1 MKKARL
7 VVLIGPTAVGKTA
20 LSLALARR
28 LDAEIISGDS
38 MLFYRGFDI
47 GTAKPTKEERAAV
60 PHHFIDILAPEASFN
75 VMDFQRLAREEI
87 GRIAAR
93 GKMPL
98 VVGGTGLYIK
108 SLLEGYVFNET
119 SGDRAYREKIERL
132 AQEKG
137 KAFVHGLL
145 QEADPEAAARLHVN
159 DFRRVVR
166 ALEVASLG
174 NEHISEQREAA
185 GGELA
190 YDAYVIGLWRERQ
203 ALYARIEERVDAMLE
218 AGLADEVRS
227 LLAEGVPRDC
237 PAMKG
242 IGYREMLAYLA
253 GSMDLP
259 LAAEEIKKA
268 TRHFAKRQLTWFRK
282 MPYVHW
288 YAASQGEELL
298 LEKICTDIRRSFHAG
313 KTAEPTG

>member
-1 MKKARL
+1 MKKERL

-28 LDAEIISGDS
+28 LAAEIISGDS

-47 GTAKPTKEERAAV
+47 GTAKPTKEELSVV

-93 GKMPL
+93 GKLPL

-119 SGDRAYREKIERL
+119 SGDRAYREKLERL

-190 YDAYVIGLWRERQ
+190 YDAYVIGLRRERQ

>member
-1 MKKARL
+1 MKKERL

-75 VMDFQRLAREEI
+75 VMDFQRLAQEEI

-93 GKMPL
+93 GKLPL

-119 SGDRAYREKIERL
+119 SGDRAYREKLERQ

-145 QEADPEAAARLHVN
+145 QEADPEAAARLHIN

-190 YDAYVIGLWRERQ
+190 YDAYVIGLRRERQ

-218 AGLADEVRS
+218 AGFADEVRS

>member
-1 MKKARL
+1 
-7 VVLIGPTAVGKTA
+7 
-20 LSLALARR
+20 S
-28 LDAEIISGDS
+28 
-38 MLFYRGFDI
+38 
-47 GTAKPTKEERAAV
+47 AV

-75 VMDFQRLAREEI
+75 VMDFQRLARKEI

-93 GKMPL
+93 GKLPL

-119 SGDRAYREKIERL
+119 SGDRAYREKLERL

-145 QEADPEAAARLHVN
+145 QEADPDAAARLHVN

-190 YDAYVIGLWRERQ
+190 YDAYVIGLRRERQ

-218 AGLADEVRS
+218 AGFADEVCS

-242 IGYREMLAYLA
+242 IGYREMLAYFA

>member
-1 MKKARL
+1 MKKERL

-93 GKMPL
+93 GKLPL

-119 SGDRAYREKIERL
+119 SGDRAYREKLERL

-190 YDAYVIGLWRERQ
+190 YDAYVIGLRRERQ

-282 MPYVHW
+282 MSYVHW

>member
-93 GKMPL
+93 GKLPL

-119 SGDRAYREKIERL
+119 SGDRAYREKLERL

-145 QEADPEAAARLHVN
+145 QEADPDAAARLHVN

-190 YDAYVIGLWRERQ
+190 YDAYVIGLRRERQ

-227 LLAEGVPRDC
+227 LLAEGVPHDC

-259 LAAEEIKKA
+259 LAAAEIKKA

>member
-1 MKKARL
+1 MKKERL

-93 GKMPL
+93 GKLPL

-119 SGDRAYREKIERL
+119 SGDRAYREKLERL

-190 YDAYVIGLWRERQ
+190 YDAYVIGLRRERQ

>member
-1 MKKARL
+1 MKKERL

-93 GKMPL
+93 GKLPL

-119 SGDRAYREKIERL
+119 SGDRAYREKLERL

-145 QEADPEAAARLHVN
+145 QEADPEAAARLHIN

-190 YDAYVIGLWRERQ
+190 YDAYVIGLRRERQ
-203 ALYARIEERVDAMLE
+203 ALYARIEERVEAMLE
-218 AGLADEVRS
+218 AGFADEVRS

>member
-1 MKKARL
+1 MKKERL

-28 LDAEIISGDS
+28 LDAEIISGAS

-93 GKMPL
+93 GKLPL

-119 SGDRAYREKIERL
+119 SGDRAYREKLERL

-145 QEADPEAAARLHVN
+145 QEADPEAAARLHIN

-190 YDAYVIGLWRERQ
+190 YDAYVIGLRRERQ

-218 AGLADEVRS
+218 AGFADEVRS

-242 IGYREMLAYLA
+242 IGYREMLAYFA

-259 LAAEEIKKA
+259 LATAEIKKA

>member
-1 MKKARL
+1 MKKERL

-47 GTAKPTKEERAAV
+47 GTAKPMKEELSAV

-93 GKMPL
+93 GKLPL

-190 YDAYVIGLWRERQ
+190 YDAYVIGLRRERQ

-218 AGLADEVRS
+218 AGFADEVRS

-259 LAAEEIKKA
+259 LAAAEIKKA

>member
-93 GKMPL
+93 GKLPL

-119 SGDRAYREKIERL
+119 SGDRAYREKLERL

-145 QEADPEAAARLHVN
+145 QEADPEAAARLHIN

-190 YDAYVIGLWRERQ
+190 YDAYVIGLRRERQ

>member
-93 GKMPL
+93 GKLPL

-190 YDAYVIGLWRERQ
+190 YDAYVIGLRRERQ

-218 AGLADEVRS
+218 AGFADEVRS

>member
-1 MKKARL
+1 MKKERL

-47 GTAKPTKEERAAV
+47 GTAKPTKEEMRAV

-93 GKMPL
+93 GKLPL

-119 SGDRAYREKIERL
+119 SGDRAYREKLERL

-145 QEADPEAAARLHVN
+145 QEVDPEAAARLHVN

-190 YDAYVIGLWRERQ
+190 YDAYVIGLRRERR

-218 AGLADEVRS
+218 AGFADEVRS

>member
-1 MKKARL
+1 MKKERL

-47 GTAKPTKEERAAV
+47 GTAKPMKEELSAV
-60 PHHFIDILAPEASFN
+60 PHHFIDILAPEVSFN

-93 GKMPL
+93 GKLPL

-190 YDAYVIGLWRERQ
+190 YDAYVIGLRRERQ

-218 AGLADEVRS
+218 AGFADEVRS

-253 GSMDLP
+253 GSMDWP

>member
-1 MKKARL
+1 MKKERL

-93 GKMPL
+93 GKLPL

-119 SGDRAYREKIERL
+119 SGDRAYREKLERL

-190 YDAYVIGLWRERQ
+190 YDAYVIGLRRERQ

-218 AGLADEVRS
+218 AGFADEVRS

-242 IGYREMLAYLA
+242 IGYREMLAYIA
-253 GSMDLP
+253 GGMDLP
-259 LAAEEIKKA
+259 LAAAEIKKA

>member
-93 GKMPL
+93 GKLPL

-119 SGDRAYREKIERL
+119 SGDRAYREKLERL

-145 QEADPEAAARLHVN
+145 QEADPETAARLHVN

-166 ALEVASLG
+166 ALEVVSLG
-174 NEHISEQREAA
+174 NEHISGQREAA

-190 YDAYVIGLWRERQ
+190 YDAYVIGLRRERQ

>member
-1 MKKARL
+1 MKKERL

-93 GKMPL
+93 GKLPL

-119 SGDRAYREKIERL
+119 SGDRAYREKLERL

-145 QEADPEAAARLHVN
+145 QEADPEAAARLHIN

-190 YDAYVIGLWRERQ
+190 YDAYVIGLRRERQ

>member
-1 MKKARL
+1 MKKERL

-47 GTAKPTKEERAAV
+47 GTAKPMKEELSAV

-93 GKMPL
+93 GKLPL

-190 YDAYVIGLWRERQ
+190 YDAYVIGLRRERQ

>member
-47 GTAKPTKEERAAV
+47 GTAKPTKEELSAV
-60 PHHFIDILAPEASFN
+60 PHHFIDILAPAASFN

-93 GKMPL
+93 GKLPL

-119 SGDRAYREKIERL
+119 SGDRAYREKLERL

-145 QEADPEAAARLHVN
+145 QEAE
-159 DFRRVVR
+159 
-166 ALEVASLG
+166 
-174 NEHISEQREAA
+174 EQKEDRSIQ
-185 GGELA
+185 
-190 YDAYVIGLWRERQ
+190 V
-203 ALYARIEERVDAMLE
+203 VDAMLE

-237 PAMKG
+237 PPMKG

>member
-1 MKKARL
+1 MKKERL

-93 GKMPL
+93 GKLPL

-119 SGDRAYREKIERL
+119 SGDRAYREKLERL

-174 NEHISEQREAA
+174 NEHISGQREAA

-190 YDAYVIGLWRERQ
+190 YDAYVIGLRRERQ

-259 LAAEEIKKA
+259 LAAAEIKKA

>member
-1 MKKARL
+1 MKKERL

-93 GKMPL
+93 GRLPL

-119 SGDRAYREKIERL
+119 SGDRAYREKLERL

-190 YDAYVIGLWRERQ
+190 YDAYVIGLRRERQ

-259 LAAEEIKKA
+259 LAAAEIKKA

-288 YAASQGEELL
+288 YAASQEEELL

>member
-1 MKKARL
+1 MKKERL

-93 GKMPL
+93 GRLPL

-119 SGDRAYREKIERL
+119 SGDRAYREKLERL

-145 QEADPEAAARLHVN
+145 QEADPEAAARLHIN

-190 YDAYVIGLWRERQ
+190 YDAYVIGLRRERQ

>member
-47 GTAKPTKEERAAV
+47 GTAKPTKEELSAV

-93 GKMPL
+93 GKLPL

-119 SGDRAYREKIERL
+119 SGDRAYREKLERL

-145 QEADPEAAARLHVN
+145 QEADPEAAARLHIN

-174 NEHISEQREAA
+174 NEHISGQRETA

-190 YDAYVIGLWRERQ
+190 YDAYVIGLRRERQ

-218 AGLADEVRS
+218 AGFADEVRS

>member
-119 SGDRAYREKIERL
+119 SGDRAYREKLERL

-145 QEADPEAAARLHVN
+145 READPDAAARLHVN

>member
-1 MKKARL
+1 MKKERL

-93 GKMPL
+93 GKLPL

-119 SGDRAYREKIERL
+119 SGDRAYREKLERL

-145 QEADPEAAARLHVN
+145 QEADPEAAARLHIN

-190 YDAYVIGLWRERQ
+190 YDAYVIGLRRERQ

-218 AGLADEVRS
+218 AGFADEVRS

-259 LAAEEIKKA
+259 LATAEIKKA

>member
-93 GKMPL
+93 GKLPL

-119 SGDRAYREKIERL
+119 SGDRAYREKLERL

-190 YDAYVIGLWRERQ
+190 YDAYVIGLRRERQ

-259 LAAEEIKKA
+259 LAAAEIKKA

>member
-47 GTAKPTKEERAAV
+47 GTAKPMKEELSAV
-60 PHHFIDILAPEASFN
+60 PHHFIDILAPEVSFN

-93 GKMPL
+93 GKLPL

-190 YDAYVIGLWRERQ
+190 YDAYVIGLRRERQ

-253 GSMDLP
+253 GSMDWP

>member
-93 GKMPL
+93 GKLPL

-119 SGDRAYREKIERL
+119 SGDRAYREKLERL

-190 YDAYVIGLWRERQ
+190 YDAYVIGLRRERQ

-253 GSMDLP
+253 GSMDLS

>member
-1 MKKARL
+1 MKKERL

-93 GKMPL
+93 GKLPL

-119 SGDRAYREKIERL
+119 SGDRAYREKLERL

-145 QEADPEAAARLHVN
+145 QEADPEAAARLHIN

-190 YDAYVIGLWRERQ
+190 YDAYVIGLRRERQ

-259 LAAEEIKKA
+259 LAAAEIKKA

>member
-1 MKKARL
+1 MKKERL

-60 PHHFIDILAPEASFN
+60 PHHFIDILAPAASFN

-93 GKMPL
+93 GKLPL

-119 SGDRAYREKIERL
+119 SGDRAYREKLERL

-145 QEADPEAAARLHVN
+145 QEADPEAAARLHIN

-190 YDAYVIGLWRERQ
+190 YDAYVIGLRRERQ

>member
-1 MKKARL
+1 MKKERL
-7 VVLIGPTAVGKTA
+7 VVLLGPTAVGKTA
-20 LSLALARR
+20 LSLALAER
-28 LDAEIISGDS
+28 LGAEIVSGDS

-47 GTAKPTKEERAAV
+47 GSAKPTREERARV
-60 PHHFIDILAPEASFN
+60 PHHFIDILAPAASFN

-87 GRIAAR
+87 HRIAAR
-93 GKMPL
+93 GKLPL

-119 SGDRAYREKIERL
+119 SGDRAYREKLERL

-145 QEADPEAAARLHVN
+145 QEADPEAAARLHIN

-190 YDAYVIGLWRERQ
+190 YDAYVIGLRRERQ

-227 LLAEGVPRDC
+227 LLAEGVPHDC

>member
-60 PHHFIDILAPEASFN
+60 PHHFIDILAPAASFN

-93 GKMPL
+93 GKLPL

-119 SGDRAYREKIERL
+119 SGDRAYREKLERL

-190 YDAYVIGLWRERQ
+190 YDAYVIGLRRERQ

>member
-1 MKKARL
+1 MKKERL

-93 GKMPL
+93 GKLPL

-119 SGDRAYREKIERL
+119 SGDRAYREKLERL

-190 YDAYVIGLWRERQ
+190 YDAYVIGLRRERQ

-242 IGYREMLAYLA
+242 IGYREMLAYFA

-259 LAAEEIKKA
+259 LATAEIKKA

>member
-93 GKMPL
+93 GKLPL

-190 YDAYVIGLWRERQ
+190 YDAYVIGLRRERQ

>member
-7 VVLIGPTAVGKTA
+7 VVLIGPTAVGKTS
-20 LSLALARR
+20 LSLALAKQ

-47 GTAKPTKEERAAV
+47 GTAKPTRDERTVV
-60 PHHFIDILAPEASFN
+60 PHHFIDILAPTASFN
-75 VMDFQRLAREEI
+75 VMDFQWLAHEEI
-87 GRIAAR
+87 GRITVR

-108 SLLEGYVFNET
+108 ALVEGYVFNET
-119 SGDRAYREKIERL
+119 SGDAVYRERL
-132 AQEKG
+132 ETLAREKG
-137 KAFVHGLL
+137 KSYVHGLL
-145 QEADPEAAARLHVN
+145 HEMDPQAAARLHVN

-174 NEHISEQREAA
+174 HEHISERRAA
-185 GGELA
+185 TFGDLF
-190 YDAYVIGLWRERQ
+190 YDAYVVGLRRERQ
-203 ALYARIEERVDAMLE
+203 ELYMRIEERVDAMLA
-218 AGLADEVRS
+218 AGFAEEVRS
-227 LLAEGVPRDC
+227 LLSAGVPRDC

-253 GSMDLP
+253 GRMDLA
-259 LAAEEIKKA
+259 LAAAEIKKA
-268 TRHFAKRQLTWFRK
+268 TRRFAKRQITWFRK

-288 YAASQGEELL
+288 YDAAQGKSAL

-313 KTAEPTG
+313 

>member
-93 GKMPL
+93 GRLPL

-119 SGDRAYREKIERL
+119 SGDRAYREKLERL

-166 ALEVASLG
+166 ALEVVSLG

-190 YDAYVIGLWRERQ
+190 YDAYVIGLRRERQ

-227 LLAEGVPRDC
+227 LLAEGVPHDC

>member
-93 GKMPL
+93 GRLPL

-119 SGDRAYREKIERL
+119 SGDRAYREKLERL

-190 YDAYVIGLWRERQ
+190 YDAYVIGLRRERQ

-259 LAAEEIKKA
+259 LAAAEIKKA

>member
-1 MKKARL
+1 MKKERL

-93 GKMPL
+93 GKLPL

-119 SGDRAYREKIERL
+119 SGDRAYREKLERL

-190 YDAYVIGLWRERQ
+190 YDAYVIGLRRERQ

-218 AGLADEVRS
+218 AGFADEVRS

-259 LAAEEIKKA
+259 LATAEIKKA

>member
-1 MKKARL
+1 MKKERL

-93 GKMPL
+93 GKLPL

-119 SGDRAYREKIERL
+119 SGDRAYREKLERL

-166 ALEVASLG
+166 ALEVVSLG
-174 NEHISEQREAA
+174 NEHISGQREAA

-190 YDAYVIGLWRERQ
+190 YDAYVIGLRRERQ

-218 AGLADEVRS
+218 AGFADEVRS

-242 IGYREMLAYLA
+242 IGYREMLAYIA
-253 GSMDLP
+253 GGMDLP
-259 LAAEEIKKA
+259 LAAAEIKKA